1 VRVQCGGR
9 LGGAEMSRREWYR
22 EGRVPLHTLRA
33 KIDFGTAEG
42 KTTFG
47 QIGVKVWVYHGDEIP
62 QAEQETERLRA
73 RALAQVSSGGASTG
87 ALITDEREA
96 AEVAEVEPAASETT
110 AEAEAEEPS
119 GDSSAPEAAD
129 GTNAAADEEPAKP
142 AAEAAPDDQGKEQA

>member
-1 VRVQCGGR
+1 
-9 LGGAEMSRREWYR
+9 
-22 EGRVPLHTLRA
+22 
-33 KIDFGTAEG
+33 
-42 KTTFG
+42 
-47 QIGVKVWVYHGDEIP
+47 VKVWVYHGDEIP

-110 AEAEAEEPS
+110 AEAETEEPS
-119 GDSSAPEAAD
+119 GDSSAPDAAD
-129 GTNAAADEEPAKP
+129 STNAAADEEPAEP